1 MTCILYLHAF
11 IGAIRPFGAPFARS
25 ASQLGNNSR
34 HTASE
39 KIAAMMP
46 LQKILLLIFKTFFSE
61 KGSCDNM
68 LSNLIDSLAVAIY
81 PVA

>member
-1 MTCILYLHAF
+1 MHLLVPYVRLALLSRAARVNWAIIPAILPLK
-11 IGAIRPFGAPFARS
+11 
-25 ASQLGNNSR
+25 
-34 HTASE
+34 
-39 KIAAMMP
+39 KIAAMIP
-46 LQKILLLIFKTFFSE
+46 LQKIFLLIFKTFFSE